1 MGSPANK
8 RALYAHADGKQEW
21 VSILKEHS
29 DAEGNGFTI
38 YIPSLQRERQT
49 VEKRLDFTATE
60 EAPVEQH
67 EEQQHPQP
75 FETQMSSKRVSKSI
89 KRIYKNTDKP
99 FIFQWFLGVQAAK
112 IGPKSDQKGI

>member
-49 VEKRLDFTATE
+49 VEKRLDFAATE

-67 EEQQHPQP
+67 EEQEQQ
-75 FETQMSSKRVSKSI
+75 
-89 KRIYKNTDKP
+89 N
-99 FIFQWFLGVQAAK
+99 AAR
-112 IGPKSDQKGI
+112 